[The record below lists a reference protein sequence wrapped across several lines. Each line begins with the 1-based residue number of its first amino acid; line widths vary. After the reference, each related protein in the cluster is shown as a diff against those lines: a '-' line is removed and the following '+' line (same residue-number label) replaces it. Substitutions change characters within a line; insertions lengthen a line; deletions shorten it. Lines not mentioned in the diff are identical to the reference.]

1 MAVTSCEGSLAFP
14 FIASYLLGT
23 KRRLLATSPYD
34 LHRTSTC
41 WTIRPEAPSETLAV
55 SIRSRPTRGR
65 FQPHVRLELHSWG
78 SSKIP
83 IHRHHHRSPLPNE
96 PSPVLRCAA
105 CQAVHSFRPCRS
117 TRLRRFP
124 PPVASQVCCTLQPII
139 GFAVFQS
146 TRVRHKFARD
156 GRGISPTAHAL
167 RSFSLASSSD
177 ASPRPMPSRR
187 RSRETSRH
195 HLAMVRPSTR
205 SLDLRALLHLRS
217 RCERSTVASRVL
229 PVASLG
235 FSFQSVSCPTRR
247 SSELRAHNRRSSRQL
262 GDFSFTLGEP
272 RASSHRRRWC

>member
-1 MAVTSCEGSLAFP
+1 MAFSSISLH
-14 FIASYLLGT
+14 LLGAK
-23 KRRLLATSPYD
+23 KRPLATSLCD

-41 WTIRPEAPSETLAV
+41 WTIRPEPPSETPAV
-55 SIRSRPTRGR
+55 SIRPRPPYRR
-65 FQPHVRLELHSWG
+65 FQRHFGSRLHSWG

-83 IHRHHHRSPLPNE
+83 IHRHHLRSPLPDK
-96 PSPVLRCAA
+96 PSLILRCAA

-117 TRLRRFP
+117 TRLRRFTP
-124 PPVASQVCCTLQPII
+124 PEASQVCCTLQPII

-146 TRVRHKFARD
+146 TRVRHKFVRD

-167 RSFSLASSSD
+167 RSFSLASSCD
-177 ASPRPMPSRR
+177 ASPRPLPSRR
-187 RSRETSRH
+187 RSGETSRH
-195 HLAMVRPSTR
+195 HLAMVRPSPR

-217 RCERSTVASRVL
+217 RCKRSTVASRVL

-247 SSELRAHNRRSSRQL
+247 SSELRAHSRRTSRPL
-262 GDFSFTLGEP
+262 GDFSFTLSEL